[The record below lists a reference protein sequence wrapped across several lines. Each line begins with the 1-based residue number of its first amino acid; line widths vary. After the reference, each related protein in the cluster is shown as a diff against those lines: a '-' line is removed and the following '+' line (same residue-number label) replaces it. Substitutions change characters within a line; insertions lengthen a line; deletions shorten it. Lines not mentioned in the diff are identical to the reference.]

1 MQVSQLPTCLLL
13 TCLLPTVQLVPH
25 HTSLQGVPS
34 DRALVPVALT
44 SEQRAL
50 RQREEAEEVEEYE
63 EEREARRS
71 ERAMVTRREAKHVA
85 LSEVEEA
92 GRTSPGA
99 RAVDFGGARRPRR
112 LAPRDGFG
120 GRGSSGGGG
129 GGSGGGGRGRGG
141 RDEPP
146 EPASQ
151 SSEEGSISEEEGWS
165 GGSSAEGDEL
175 DLSDEVS
182 EVSGDS
188 EGGLPAVGRGT
199 RRTLRSAG
207 PAAVPRASRG
217 RRERRRQRRHEQQL
231 HTTRRNNRPAR
242 GGTARARYDEGDG
255 EYGWIDHYDGPS
267 GRRVAQLA
275 AQERRRSEGGTGG
288 TGSTRLLRRHARE
301 GRRGGSTSAGAGASA
316 PPPLTG
322 GEAAAAEAEAEAEA
336 EAAEAAEWEEVA
348 SRGAEWLLRTEPPSA
363 PSEFVPMVGDEM
375 VYLRQ
380 RSAVKTAPWLCLASA
395 APAPP
400 QGRTSGLLAA
410 QHSQRP
416 GETGPF
422 GAALLPR
429 GLELASTRAAYS
441 CRVAF

>member
-1 MQVSQLPTCLLL
+1 MPAYHL
-13 TCLLPTVQLVPH
+13 QLVPH
-25 HTSLQGVPS
+25 HKSLQGVPS
-34 DRALVPVALT
+34 DRALVPVALA

-50 RQREEAEEVEEYE
+50 RQREEAEAAEEVA
-63 EEREARRS
+63 EEREARRH

-85 LSEVEEA
+85 HAEAEEA

-99 RAVDFGGARRPRR
+99 KAVDFGGARRPRR

-120 GRGSSGGGG
+120 GRGRSSG
-129 GGSGGGGRGRGG
+129 GGSGGGGGRGRGE

-151 SSEEGSISEEEGWS
+151 SSEEGSMSDPEWGDHDHG
-165 GGSSAEGDEL
+165 GGSSAEGEEQE
-175 DLSDEVS
+175 LSDEVS

-188 EGGLPAVGRGT
+188 VGRLAYGGGSGT

-207 PAAVPRASRG
+207 PGAVAREARG
-217 RRERRRQRRHEQQL
+217 RRERRRQRRHEQEL
-231 HTTRRNNRPAR
+231 HATRRSNRPAR
-242 GGTARARYDEGDG
+242 GVTARARYDEGDD

-267 GRRVAQLA
+267 GRHAAQLA

-288 TGSTRLLRRHARE
+288 TGSMRLLRHHARE
-301 GRRGGSTSAGAGASA
+301 GRRGGSTSASVSA

-322 GEAAAAEAEAEAEA
+322 GEAAAAEVEAEA

-375 VYLRQ
+375 VYLRR
-380 RSAVKTAPWLCLASA
+380 RSAVKTPPWLCPASA
-395 APAPP
+395 APASPE
-400 QGRTSGLLAA
+400 GRTSRLLAA

-416 GETGPF
+416 GESGPF
-422 GAALLPR
+422 GAAPLPR
-429 GLELASTRAAYS
+429 GLGLVSMKAAY
-441 CRVAF
+441 

>member
-1 MQVSQLPTCLLL
+1 M
-13 TCLLPTVQLVPH
+13 
-25 HTSLQGVPS
+25 
-34 DRALVPVALT
+34 
-44 SEQRAL
+44 
-50 RQREEAEEVEEYE
+50 EEYE

-151 SSEEGSISEEEGWS
+151 SSEEGSVSEEEGWS
-165 GGSSAEGDEL
+165 GGSSGEGEEL

-188 EGGLPAVGRGT
+188 EGGLPAVAGT

-217 RRERRRQRRHEQQL
+217 RRERRRQRRHEQEL
-231 HTTRRNNRPAR
+231 HATRRNNRPAR

-267 GRRVAQLA
+267 GRRAAQLA
-275 AQERRRSEGGTGG
+275 AQERRLSERGTGG
-288 TGSTRLLRRHARE
+288 TGSMRLLRRHARE
-301 GRRGGSTSAGAGASA
+301 GRRGGSTSASASA

-322 GEAAAAEAEAEAEA
+322 GEAAAAEAEAEA

-416 GETGPF
+416 GETGTV